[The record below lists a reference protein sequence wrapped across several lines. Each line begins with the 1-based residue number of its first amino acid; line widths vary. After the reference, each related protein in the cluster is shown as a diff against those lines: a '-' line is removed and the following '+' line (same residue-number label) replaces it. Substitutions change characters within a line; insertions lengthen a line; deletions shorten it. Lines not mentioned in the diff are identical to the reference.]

1 MRNRILLRLVFTPLL
16 TAAVLA
22 LADPVCAR
30 DRTASNNTDLDRVSY
45 AVDGAESSHGRDAS
59 MWRVNPEG
67 PQGPMQVSERAA
79 IDVGGGD
86 RFDIAQNRAL
96 GRAYLALL
104 HRRYGNWWDAVSAY
118 NWGMGNL
125 DSWIRAGRKS
135 EKLVSAVIVYSRR
148 VLRDSGICRSE
159 NCQLLRVDKNGR
171 RFTEWEDSAQLDRL
185 VLPGMEQSGRP
196 LPSLADSGRL
206 LPAMGQSGRRLPGL
220 EQSGRLLPNLQ
231 RSGRIAARR
240 LRNG

>member
-1 MRNRILLRLVFTPLL
+1 MQPGGPYPCRLHSRGLRCVRLKQEVQ
-16 TAAVLA
+16 
-22 LADPVCAR
+22 
-30 DRTASNNTDLDRVSY
+30 S
-45 AVDGAESSHGRDAS
+45 
-59 MWRVNPEG
+59 
-67 PQGPMQVSERAA
+67 
-79 IDVGGGD
+79 
-86 RFDIAQNRAL
+86 
-96 GRAYLALL
+96 
-104 HRRYGNWWDAVSAY
+104 
-118 NWGMGNL
+118 
-125 DSWIRAGRKS
+125 KS
-135 EKLVSAVIVYSRR
+135 EKLVPAVIVYSRR